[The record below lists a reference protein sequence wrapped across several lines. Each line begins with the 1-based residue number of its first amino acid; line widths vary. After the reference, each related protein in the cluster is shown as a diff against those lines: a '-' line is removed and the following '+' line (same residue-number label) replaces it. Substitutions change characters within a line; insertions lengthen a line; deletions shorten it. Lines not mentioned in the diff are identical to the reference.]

1 MVLPYYRFRDELSY
15 AEGLLYRGQ
24 LVVVPEALPPEM
36 LEKPGMNVQVKDQAQ
51 QCEVCRMLDNK
62 QQKESIQQPELLT
75 LACMGTC

>member
-1 MVLPYYRFRDELSY
+1 
-15 AEGLLYRGQ
+15 
-24 LVVVPEALPPEM
+24 VVVPEALPPEM
-36 LEKPGMNVQVKDQAQ
+36 LEKVHSSHTGVNACLHIARECLYWPGMNVQVKDQAQ